1 MAMRGKSKHRGY
13 GVRGDNSRRSRE
25 SSANAKHRYFGME
38 CRTTV
43 ACRNGE
49 DFSGIPVEW
58 CNELIRVS
66 RIVSEK
72 MEMYDKE
79 EAQSFAIYSV
89 LKVLKDFN
97 ERGEALS
104 RKRLFSVCY
113 SYCSGAMRSM
123 RTSELWHSKY
133 VGGVLNEETGGEYYD
148 LLIDDGAWRGISD
161 RAALLLNT
169 AIQYAT
175 STNCDRQLT
184 YTTKGKIRVRSNYKN
199 DELSLF
205 SVAQTYLGGA
215 ASTASRVVN
224 ELRDNFF
231 PNYCVRMVASC

>member
-1 MAMRGKSKHRGY
+1 MRGKSKHRGY
-13 GVRGDNSRRSRE
+13 GVRGDNSRRTRE
-25 SSANAKHRYFGME
+25 NSANAEHRYIGKD

-58 CNELIRVS
+58 CEELIRVS

-72 MEMYDKE
+72 LEMFDKE

-89 LKVLKDFN
+89 LKVLNDIHK
-97 ERGEALS
+97 RGEVLS
-104 RKRLFSVCY
+104 SRALFSVCY
-113 SYCSGAMRSM
+113 SYCMGAMCSLI
-123 RTSELWHSKY
+123 TSERYNSKY
-133 VGGVLNEETGGEYYD
+133 VGGALNEETGGEYYD
-148 LLIDDGAWRGISD
+148 LIIDEGAWSGISD
-161 RAALLLNT
+161 RASLLLNT
-169 AIQYAT
+169 AIEYAT
-175 STNCDRQLT
+175 TNNSDRQLT
-184 YTTKGKIRVRSNYKN
+184 YTTKGKIRVRSNYKC

-205 SVAQTYLGGA
+205 SVARTYLGWA

-231 PNYCVRMVASC
+231 PNYCVRMEAY

>member
-1 MAMRGKSKHRGY
+1 MRGKSKHTGY
-13 GVRGDNSRRSRE
+13 GVRGDNSRRTRE
-25 SSANAKHRYFGME
+25 NSANAAHRYFGRD

-58 CNELIRVS
+58 CEELIRVS

-72 MEMYDKE
+72 LEMFDKE

-89 LKVLKDFN
+89 LKVLKDIHD
-97 ERGEALS
+97 RGDALS
-104 RKRLFSVCY
+104 RGSLFSVCY
-113 SYCSGAMRSM
+113 SYCMGAMRSM
-123 RTSELWHSKY
+123 IASENWNRKY
-133 VGGVLNEETGGEYYD
+133 LGGALNEETGGEYYD
-148 LLIDDGAWRGISD
+148 LLIDEGAWSGISD
-161 RAALLLNT
+161 RASLLLHT
-169 AIQYAT
+169 AIEYAT
-175 STNCDRQLT
+175 TTKNDRQLT
-184 YTTKGKIRVRSNYKN
+184 YTTKGKIRVRSNYKS

-205 SVAQTYLGGA
+205 SVARTYLGWA

-231 PNYCVRMVASC
+231 PNYCVRMEAY